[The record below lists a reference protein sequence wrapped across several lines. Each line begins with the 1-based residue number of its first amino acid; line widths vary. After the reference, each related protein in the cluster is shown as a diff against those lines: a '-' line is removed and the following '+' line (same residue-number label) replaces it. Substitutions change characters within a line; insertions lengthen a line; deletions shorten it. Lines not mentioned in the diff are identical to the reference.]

1 MPPLHRARLRRD
13 PLLGPEASLNR
24 ARFAP
29 TTLSPFER
37 NPVAR
42 NTHTHAQYTCTYIYV
57 AALCSS
63 DKTMRDLARSPF
75 FATIVR
81 VVLITCDA
89 QYGRDKFSP

>member
-13 PLLGPEASLNR
+13 PLLGPEAPLNR

-42 NTHTHAQYTCTYIYV
+42 THARIRIHTRVYV
-57 AALCSS
+57 AALRCPG
-63 DKTMRDLARSPF
+63 KTMRDLARSPF
-75 FATIVR
+75 FATIVCA
-81 VVLITCDA
+81 VLITCDA